1 MLLLVLGLIGGV
13 GYGAYYYYK
22 DTQARIAILTE
33 NSAKLEQAANTQK
46 QTIDTL
52 VEDAAKYRELNKE
65 LNTKL
70 EAANEY
76 KNTLID
82 KLRKHDLAK
91 LSLQK
96 PGMVEK
102 RINNGTKRLFESLEK
117 LTSIPADGDTSSKQW
132 MQLLKNPLKQIE
144 IKTVEVERVIPTQN
158 RPRAVSLNDI
168 YFYVVTEQNF
178 EEFKNRFVKENG
190 DLVGYVLSVRDYETL
205 ALNMA
210 DIKRYI
216 QQQKEIIIYYEK
228 AVEPKPKE
236 EKDKE

>member
-1 MLLLVLGLIGGV
+1 MLLLVLGLIIGV

-117 LTSIPADGDTSSKQW
+117 LTSIPADGDTS
-132 MQLLKNPLKQIE
+132 
-144 IKTVEVERVIPTQN
+144 
-158 RPRAVSLNDI
+158 
-168 YFYVVTEQNF
+168 
-178 EEFKNRFVKENG
+178 
-190 DLVGYVLSVRDYETL
+190 
-205 ALNMA
+205 
-210 DIKRYI
+210 
-216 QQQKEIIIYYEK
+216 
-228 AVEPKPKE
+228 PK
-236 EKDKE
+236 